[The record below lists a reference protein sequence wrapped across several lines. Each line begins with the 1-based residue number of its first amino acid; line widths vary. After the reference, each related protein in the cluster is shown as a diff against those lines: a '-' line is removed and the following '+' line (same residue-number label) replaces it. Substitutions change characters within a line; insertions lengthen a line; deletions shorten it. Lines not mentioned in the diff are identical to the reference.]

1 MVAKCSTISQYHGES
16 LVCTWN
22 SLQWGEY
29 HNSIRSAWALKDWKS
44 TLKSTTRLKLMRIA
58 SQEFY
63 TDLLRHW
70 HNESYTSGQTLIIR
84 HADVIWVTSLNQT
97 HTFEWCEVRCGPK
110 NKHHIGTCLKR
121 LDCLQILLSTLHP
134 AGKGE
139 GNVFIWGIN
148 THALP
153 RNNN

>member
-1 MVAKCSTISQYHGES
+1 MVAKSSTISQYHGEG

-29 HNSIRSAWALKDWKS
+29 HNSIRSAWALEDWKS

-84 HADVIWVTSLNQT
+84 HADVIWATSLNQT

-110 NKHHIGTCLKR
+110 NKHHIGTCLKE
-121 LDCLQILLSTLHP
+121 IGLSSNFIKHFTP
-134 AGKGE
+134 SREGGGKC
-139 GNVFIWGIN
+139 I
-148 THALP
+148 HL
-153 RNNN
+153 RNQHTCTSEKQ